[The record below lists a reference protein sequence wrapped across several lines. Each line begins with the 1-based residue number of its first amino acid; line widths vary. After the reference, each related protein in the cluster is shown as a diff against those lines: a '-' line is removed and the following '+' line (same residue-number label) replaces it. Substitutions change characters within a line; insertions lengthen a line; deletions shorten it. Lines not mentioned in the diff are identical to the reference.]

1 MKDMIISPTD
11 EKGAEQMNVI
21 EDLLNKEHD
30 SDVYYLNNL
39 IPFEDLSR
47 LAKQRGFLSFHVN
60 GRTIKSRQEF
70 LNVISTVMEF
80 PYFGNN
86 WDALLDCLRD
96 LSWFSTNGYIL
107 LFGDF
112 QCFAKSDQKAFSL
125 ALARDSKRCD
135 RVLENSD
142 EKQPA
147 NVYPASRR

>member
-1 MKDMIISPTD
+1 
-11 EKGAEQMNVI
+11 MNVI

-39 IPFEDLSR
+39 IPFEDSSR
-47 LAKQRGFLSFHVN
+47 LAKQRGFLSFHIN

-125 ALARDSKRCD
+125 ALEILKDATEFWKTVMKNSPPMYILLQGDKALVPD
-135 RVLENSD
+135 IQVL
-142 EKQPA
+142 
-147 NVYPASRR
+147 